1 MNRGEEH
8 PIYFWRDSTGNEI
21 DIIVDEGDRLI
32 PLEIKAGQTV
42 SSDFFKGIRFW
53 KKLSNDIEQPTALVY
68 GGNKSFIRSDTY
80 VYAWSVF

>member
-21 DIIVDEGDRLI
+21 DIIIDEGNSLI

-53 KKLSNDIEQPTALVY
+53 KELSNDLEQPTALVY
-68 GGNKSFIRSDTY
+68 GGDKSFIRSDTY